1 MAAVVRWVGVAGDGG
16 GVWGVAVKVEVE
28 VEVVDEKRGGVLS
41 WTCSCEV
48 AGGTAAD
55 VCRLTC
61 RKAILLYAGWVLLMH
76 ETECAGAAEVQTGG
90 KVRCRAQDGC
100 LLARVGRRMR
110 LCNLDERG
118 VNR

>member
-1 MAAVVRWVGVAGDGG
+1 MVGVAVGRWWRC
-16 GVWGVAVKVEVE
+16 WGVAVKVEVEVE

-61 RKAILLYAGWVLLMH
+61 R
-76 ETECAGAAEVQTGG
+76 ES
-90 KVRCRAQDGC
+90 
-100 LLARVGRRMR
+100 
-110 LCNLDERG
+110 
-118 VNR
+118 

>member
-1 MAAVVRWVGVAGDGG
+1 VA
-16 GVWGVAVKVEVE
+16 VE
-28 VEVVDEKRGGVLS
+28 VEVVREGGVLS

-61 RKAILLYAGWVLLMH
+61 RKAILLYAGWVLCMQ

-90 KVRCRAQDGC
+90 KVRCRVQDGC
-100 LLARVGRRMR
+100 LLGRVGRRMR
-110 LCNLDERG
+110 LCNWDERG

>member
-1 MAAVVRWVGVAGDGG
+1 
-16 GVWGVAVKVEVE
+16 
-28 VEVVDEKRGGVLS
+28 LS

-61 RKAILLYAGWVLLMH
+61 RKAILLYAGWVLCMQ

-90 KVRCRAQDGC
+90 KVRCRAQDVC
-100 LLARVGRRMR
+100 LLESGGA
-110 LCNLDERG
+110 CDLDEQG